1 MEERLR
7 RMLSAPGAH
16 ETLKNG
22 KNKSFFLLLLK
33 QNGCPTVSE
42 RKTQI
47 IISNNIYSHFFL
59 FRSVPLAIGL
69 FARRQY
75 KHDEH
80 TNHTWKWDEWWTL
93 FDIRLSADVVVVAVV
108 VIVDSNEI
116 VQLTLNMYLLSAGM
130 SNGVIVRCRLPL
142 QIAQKHLYIYPFLV
156 QITIWMNWKCS
167 FSPCVYT
174 HSFLCFF
181 NSIYVCWFFFSAL
194 PLWASQPRIHL
205 HTHILPT
212 VCVPAK
218 SEREKES
225 SCVQRSFV
233 RLVFDNCETLK
244 LH

>member
-1 MEERLR
+1 MPDRQR
-7 RMLSAPGAH
+7 K
-16 ETLKNG
+16 KNT
-22 KNKSFFLLLLK
+22 NNNFQQHIFSFFF
-33 QNGCPTVSE
+33 VSFCTACN
-42 RKTQI
+42 RFVCSKTIQTW
-47 IISNNIYSHFFL
+47 
-59 FRSVPLAIGL
+59 RA
-69 FARRQY
+69 
-75 KHDEH
+75 HD
-80 TNHTWKWDEWWTL
+80 HTWKWDEWWTL
-93 FDIRLSADVVVVAVV
+93 FDIRLSADVVAVV

-167 FSPCVYT
+167 FSLCVYT